1 MRELVLAFVSA
12 CIPPIVAVS
21 IVAMWLTGDWR
32 AFGLV
37 ILSAVLIGTGLAGY
51 FHWRTKL
58 RRRIL
63 GEPDDY
69 RRAA

>member
-1 MRELVLAFVSA
+1 VRELALALVFTSVLPVM
-12 CIPPIVAVS
+12 AVG
-21 IVAMWLTGDWR
+21 IMAMWLTGDWR

-37 ILSAVLIGTGLAGY
+37 ILSAGLIGTGVVGY
-51 FHWRTKL
+51 FHWRAKL

-63 GEPDDY
+63 SEPDDY

>member
-1 MRELVLAFVSA
+1 
-12 CIPPIVAVS
+12 
-21 IVAMWLTGDWR
+21 MWLTGDWR